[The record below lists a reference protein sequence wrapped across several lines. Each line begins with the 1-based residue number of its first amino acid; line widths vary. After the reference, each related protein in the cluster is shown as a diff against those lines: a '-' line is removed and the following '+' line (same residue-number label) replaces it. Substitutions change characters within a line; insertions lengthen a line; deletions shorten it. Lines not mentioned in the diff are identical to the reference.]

1 MHQSIHCRA
10 NAIGVVAVF
19 SMFAVASAVSAA
31 QDAKAPDYEAIVA
44 SPDRSDADRQTD
56 QRRQPARM
64 LAFTDVKPGMKVLDM
79 EANAGY
85 STELLAR
92 AVGPEADFLRH
103 PEDLRDA
110 SVFHPQVPTDEF
122 VLR

>member
-1 MHQSIHCRA
+1 MLKSIYCRA
-10 NAIGVVAVF
+10 NAIVVVAALLVF
-19 SMFAVASAVSAA
+19 ATA
-31 QDAKAPDYEAIVA
+31 QGVKAPDHEAIVA
-44 SPDRSDADRQTD
+44 SPDRSDVDRQTD

-64 LAFTDVKPGMKVLDM
+64 LAFTGVKPGMKVADM

-85 STELLAR
+85 STQLLPR
-92 AVGPEADFLRH
+92 AVGPQADFLRH
-103 PEDLRDA
+103 PEDPRDA